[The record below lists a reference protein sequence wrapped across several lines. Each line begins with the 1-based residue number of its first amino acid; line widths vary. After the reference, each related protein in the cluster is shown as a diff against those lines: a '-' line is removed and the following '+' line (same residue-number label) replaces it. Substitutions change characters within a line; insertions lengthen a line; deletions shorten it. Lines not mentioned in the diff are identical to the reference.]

1 MFAFQ
6 NPQAYFKAVRKRRD
20 KEAEGVIREAH
31 QVIVNK
37 P

>member
-6 NPQAYFKAVRKRRD
+6 NPQVDFKAMFKRGD
-20 KEAEGVIREAH
+20 KEVEEVIREAH